1 MQNISAKCEFRHFQ
15 QAIQEGQAIKE
26 EVIIKSNQSDSSIFL
41 ICLIN
46 LVNYP
51 FNQSVY
57 FRTLV
62 TFIVSPTA
70 ILEQAVVTN
79 VQGWIKSQ
87 TLLEYYRLTDSN

>member
-79 VQGWIKSQ
+79 VQG
-87 TLLEYYRLTDSN
+87 